1 MGWSRKT
8 HFKCVQIYHVEEG
21 VLMFLSFWGQHY
33 EQSCKWL
40 SKGGSGGKADT
51 QMVAWWN
58 PGTHSDSAPFK
69 PCSNQS
75 TLQTLFPHL
84 CNDYDTLCPP
94 YVSLLW
100 GHCFFLL
107 GPGMH
112 RVLFVPSKSLFP
124 QFCVGSGGSMVG
136 LMVTSFKGSYAIPRY
151 ATPRA
156 PAPAAVHC

>member
-1 MGWSRKT
+1 MVMGWSRKT

-94 YVSLLW
+94 YLSVSSENGIYLLSTYFVS
-100 GHCFFLL
+100 GTII
-107 GPGMH
+107 GIKDPGLNKEDKICVFIGL
-112 RVLFVPSKSLFP
+112 RVCSWW
-124 QFCVGSGGSMVG
+124 
-136 LMVTSFKGSYAIPRY
+136 
-151 ATPRA
+151 
-156 PAPAAVHC
+156 